1 LTRPANA
8 GDTTGCPGGKGPAV
22 KLFTEHPH
30 SVGETYGEHLKV
42 ASSFGFALIGAGLAS
57 LLHGLCPWLFQSTGS
72 RTIKRLYHR
81 LTGRGPAEAGY
92 GDWEG
97 AGV

>member
-1 LTRPANA
+1 
-8 GDTTGCPGGKGPAV
+8 V

-30 SVGETYGEHLKV
+30 SVDETYGEHLRV
-42 ASSFGFALIGAGLAS
+42 ASSFGFAMIVGGFAS
-57 LLHGLCPWLFQSTGS
+57 VIHGLCPWMFQTTGS
-72 RTIKRLYHR
+72 RTIKMLYNR

-92 GDWEG
+92 DHWEG

>member
-1 LTRPANA
+1 MTRPSDT
-8 GDTTGCPGGKGPAV
+8 GDTTICSSGKGPAV
-22 KLFTEHPH
+22 RLFTEHPH

-42 ASSFGFALIGAGLAS
+42 ASSFGFAMIGAGLAS
-57 LLHGLCPWLFQSTGS
+57 VIHGLCPWLFQTTGS
-72 RTIKRLYHR
+72 RTVKKLYNR

>member
-1 LTRPANA
+1 MKP
-8 GDTTGCPGGKGPAV
+8 
-22 KLFTEHPH
+22 FTEHPH
-30 SVGETYGEHLKV
+30 SVGETYGQHLGV
-42 ASSFGFALIGAGLAS
+42 ATRFGFEMILGGLAS
-57 LLHGLCPWLFQSTGS
+57 VIHGLCPWLFPTTGS
-72 RTIKRLYHR
+72 RTIKRLYNR

>member
-1 LTRPANA
+1 MTPPHDT
-8 GDTTGCPGGKGPAV
+8 GDTFASAAERATAV

-30 SVGETYGEHLKV
+30 AVGETYGKHLRV
-42 ASSFGFALIGAGLAS
+42 ATGFGFTMIVGGLAS
-57 LLHGLCPWLFQSTGS
+57 VIHGLCPWMFQTTGS
-72 RTIKRLYHR
+72 RTIKKLYNR
-81 LTGRGPAEAGY
+81 LTGRGAAEAGY